1 MIGKITTW
9 NLERGFGFIKSGG
22 LGADVFVHC
31 SSLADRSLDH
41 LPVGTRVSFDVEPHE
56 RSGKQRAV
64 KVAIIDAD
72 VAQAPRRPSPRDVAE
87 QIFTHPGRI

>member
-1 MIGKITTW
+1 
-9 NLERGFGFIKSGG
+9 
-22 LGADVFVHC
+22 
-31 SSLADRSLDH
+31 
-41 LPVGTRVSFDVEPHE
+41 
-56 RSGKQRAV
+56 V